1 MHFCLEHT
9 PYRDIMK
16 FWFDLYGTDEWTKDV
31 IKLKYKIEEKLKLE
45 SRQLNMLAFSA
56 FF

>member
-1 MHFCLEHT
+1 
-9 PYRDIMK
+9 MK
-16 FWFDLYGTDEWTKDV
+16 FWFDLYGTDDWTKDV
-31 IKLKYKIEEKLKLE
+31 IKLKHKIEEKLKLE